1 MRISDWSS
9 DVCASDLLGVEVA
22 GLRCHGEA
30 QLGQAALRR
39 PGLLVLDEADKLAE
53 RGPGGIQHL
62 GQRLGAWPALLAFL
76 GDALA
81 LVEGGR
87 IQPGL
92 PGKPRRREIVPGG
105 EAVYGSPDAFDR
117 KSTRLNSSH

>member
-39 PGLLVLDEADKLAE
+39 PELLVLDEADKLAE

-62 GQRLGAWPALLAFL
+62 GQRLGAWPALLGFL
-76 GDALA
+76 GD
-81 LVEGGR
+81 EIGR
-87 IQPGL
+87 APC
-92 PGKPRRREIVPGG
+92 RERVCQYVVFSVG
-105 EAVYGSPDAFDR
+105 AVSLKKQQIR
-117 KSTRLNSSH
+117 HNKTREP